1 MNVEKIIRNETYNI
15 DDNRIYEVGDDG
27 IIFRNEMKIKY
38 EDREKYLNEEA
49 KKLNIVDIVET
60 AALIG
65 VKYGNG
71 NILEEAEGV
80 VKANPLSMVSEVIET
95 LNKKS

>member
-80 VKANPLSMVSEVIET
+80 VKANPLSLVSKVIET